1 MNEEPGEN
9 GQTDP
14 EKYPPKERKDWYDGE
29 QRRVALEKD
38 VGNLIPSDVHRR
50 ELALVITE
58 IVNEFEALPDILE
71 RDCGATPD
79 MVIKASQAVDKVR
92 KQAYD
97 RITKL
102 PDE

>member
-1 MNEEPGEN
+1 M
-9 GQTDP
+9 Q
-14 EKYPPKERKDWYDGE
+14 PKDRKDWYDGE

-50 ELALVITE
+50 ELALVISQ

-71 RDCGATPD
+71 RDCGAPPE
-79 MVIKASQAVDKVR
+79 MVIKASEAVDRVR
-92 KQAYD
+92 KQAHE
-97 RITKL
+97 RIIKL